1 MEDKI
6 YIFSCLF
13 ARQQY
18 QTPGGDDNDYAN
30 APTRDQGLVIDR
42 SKISESDS
50 EGGEGRV
57 PMPTTAAS
65 LMPSLE
71 EVMKIQSL
79 VVTVLPAFAIDSAM
93 R

>member
-57 PMPTTAAS
+57 PMPTTAVS

-71 EVMKIQSL
+71 EVMKSQSL
-79 VVTVLPAFAIDSAM
+79 VVTVLRLRLI
-93 R
+93 RQCVR